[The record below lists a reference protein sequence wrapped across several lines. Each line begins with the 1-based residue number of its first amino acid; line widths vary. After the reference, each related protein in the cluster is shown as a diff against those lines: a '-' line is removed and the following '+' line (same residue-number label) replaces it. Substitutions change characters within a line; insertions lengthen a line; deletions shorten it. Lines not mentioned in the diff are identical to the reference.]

1 MIPQHTHSCMYL
13 SNSFLFLF
21 ILILILFSFLFIIPQ
36 IHSIHLIWFGFVWL
50 NSLPLPLAFDYYIC
64 LGPVF
69 SSLSC
74 YVACLMYYNQK
85 EFRLFLWFTAEA
97 QTWGGTGSSSG
108 FLRSFICCM
117 LCYIHFEGFTL
128 RSLKVFQFWV
138 IRFWT
143 EHRFNKCRNSCG
155 GVPLKRGVMC

>member
-1 MIPQHTHSCMYL
+1 MNLIPPPQLILYLIMILQHTHSCMYL
-13 SNSFLFLF
+13 SSLFLFLF

-36 IHSIHLIWFGFVWL
+36 IHSIHFISFGFVSL
-50 NSLPLPLAFDYYIC
+50 NALPLPLAFVYYIC

-97 QTWGGTGSSSG
+97 QAWGGTGSGSG
-108 FLRSFICCM
+108 FLRSFVCCIAV
-117 LCYIHFEGFTL
+117 LYSFWRFYFKE
-128 RSLKVFQFWV
+128 LKSFSVLSYKILNRTSVQ
-138 IRFWT
+138 
-143 EHRFNKCRNSCG
+143 
-155 GVPLKRGVMC
+155 